1 MSDSYYLIMLFWF
14 KDHKKLKYE
23 NIFINTFEK
32 MTRQDLKKPDL
43 CLKINVI
50 RNNMMLGKK
59 GHKYVNI
66 LRLNINMNKD

>member
-1 MSDSYYLIMLFWF
+1 
-14 KDHKKLKYE
+14 
-23 NIFINTFEK
+23 